1 MPAGSRPTRR
11 PPLRLLAAFPLPR
24 PRFLAL
30 LLLAAVTLALAQ
42 LSDAFV
48 VLALAVLLTAI
59 TLAVIDYRATP
70 EPGTL
75 SVARIAEPQLS
86 IGVGNR
92 VLLRLQNP
100 LPRPVRATL
109 RDTVP
114 PSFDVDR
121 RTARLVV
128 GPETTGEARY
138 AARPRHRGT
147 FRFGDINL
155 RLRGPLDLV
164 ERQGRVGADAPAN
177 VYPDLREIRRYEVT
191 LRRGLAYDAGQRRA
205 RVPGAGSIFERLR
218 EYLPD
223 DDPRWISWTATARRG
238 RPISVEYETERQ
250 QRILILLDAGRMMSS
265 TLGRLTK
272 LDHAV
277 NTALMLSYVAIAKGD
292 EVGLLGFADTVRAY
306 APPRRGRRQFLRLTE
321 ELRQLEVTMTEPDY
335 QAAFEFL
342 RAKTARRAFV
352 ILFTDLVDQDA
363 SRGLVSSITRLAGNN
378 LVLCCLLQDPELLEA
393 ATREPASS
401 TALYE
406 RVVASDVRD
415 ARLRALGVL
424 RQRGVHSLD
433 VPAERL
439 SVATIQRYLE
449 LKRRFF

>member
-1 MPAGSRPTRR
+1 PVRGRCREGGGFGARLRWSHRRRVAQVTRPDPRRQPARRGPSSSRGEGRGSDRRPRFRDPGRREVTRHADASSSARPQSRGRDRRARRVCGLPAGSRPTRR
-11 PPLRLLAAFPLPR
+11 PALSRLAAFPLPR

-48 VLALAVLLTAI
+48 VLALAVLLAAI

-75 SVARIAEPQLS
+75 FVARIAEPQLS

-138 AARPRHRGT
+138 A
-147 FRFGDINL
+147 
-155 RLRGPLDLV
+155 
-164 ERQGRVGADAPAN
+164 
-177 VYPDLREIRRYEVT
+177 
-191 LRRGLAYDAGQRRA
+191 
-205 RVPGAGSIFERLR
+205 
-218 EYLPD
+218 
-223 DDPRWISWTATARRG
+223 
-238 RPISVEYETERQ
+238 ERQ

-406 RVVASDVRD
+406 RVV
-415 ARLRALGVL
+415 
-424 RQRGVHSLD
+424 
-433 VPAERL
+433 
-439 SVATIQRYLE
+439 
-449 LKRRFF
+449 

>member
-1 MPAGSRPTRR
+1 MLVTAV
-11 PPLRLLAAFPLPR
+11 
-24 PRFLAL
+24 AL
-30 LLLAAVTLALAQ
+30 GLAQ
-42 LSDAFV
+42 LSPAFI
-48 VLALAVLLTAI
+48 VLAAGLLLVAFG
-59 TLAVIDYRATP
+59 LAVIDYRATP
-70 EPGTL
+70 EPRRL
-75 SVARIAEPQLS
+75 SVERVAQPQLS
-86 IGVGNR
+86 IGVGNP
-92 VLLRLQNP
+92 VTLRLRNTLSRP
-100 LPRPVRATL
+100 LRATV
-109 RDTVP
+109 RDSVP

-121 RTARLVV
+121 RTARLVIGPDAV
-128 GPETTGEARY
+128 GEVRY

-147 FRFGDINL
+147 FRFGDVSL
-155 RLRGPLDLV
+155 RVRGPLDLV
-164 ERQGRVGADAPAN
+164 ERQGHVAAGAPAD
-177 VYPDLREIRRYEVT
+177 VYPNLQEIRRYEVT

-205 RVPGAGSIFERLR
+205 RLPGAGSVFERLR

-292 EVGLLGFADTVRAY
+292 EVGLLGFADTVRTY
-306 APPRRGRRQFLRLTE
+306 LPPRRGRMQFLRLTE
-321 ELRQLEVTMTEPDY
+321 ELRRLEVTMTEPDY
-335 QAAFEFL
+335 QSAFEFL

-352 ILFTDLVDQDA
+352 IVFTDLVDQDA
-363 SRGLVSSITRLAGNN
+363 SRGLVNAITRLAGNN
-378 LVLCCLLQDPELLEA
+378 LVLCCLLQDPQLLETA
-393 ATREPASS
+393 LREPRSS
-401 TALYE
+401 TELYE

-439 SVATIQRYLE
+439 SVAAIQRYLE

>member
-1 MPAGSRPTRR
+1 M
-11 PPLRLLAAFPLPR
+11 
-24 PRFLAL
+24 
-30 LLLAAVTLALAQ
+30 AVFALAQ

-48 VLALAVLLTAI
+48 GLGAAVLVAAFALAFV
-59 TLAVIDYRATP
+59 DYRATP
-70 EPGTL
+70 DPRR
-75 SVARIAEPQLS
+75 VAVERIAEPQLS
-86 IGVGNR
+86 IGVGNP
-92 VLLRLQNP
+92 VTLRLRNSLSRP
-100 LPRPVRATL
+100 LRVTL

-121 RTARLVV
+121 RTAHLVV
-128 GPETTGEARY
+128 GPETVGEARY

-147 FRFGDINL
+147 FRFGDVNL

-164 ERQGRVGADAPAN
+164 ERQGRVPADAPAD
-177 VYPDLREIRRYEVT
+177 VYPDLQEIRRYEVT

-205 RVPGAGSIFERLR
+205 RLPGAGSVFERLR

-265 TLGRLTK
+265 TLGKLTK

-306 APPRRGRRQFLRLTE
+306 VPPRRGHLQFLRLTE
-321 ELRQLEVTMTEPDY
+321 DLRRLEVTMTEPDY
-335 QAAFEFL
+335 QSAFEFL

-363 SRGLVSSITRLAGNN
+363 SRGLVNAITRLAGSN
-378 LVLCCLLQDPELLEA
+378 LVLCCLLQDPQLLEA
-393 ATREPASS
+393 AVREPTSS

-415 ARLRALGVL
+415 ARLRALSVL